1 MAGRPRLYACPAD
14 DRRAANARASAN
26 AREREIVQRSVAL
39 PAACWSIIRAARVR
53 GETLDA
59 QTLAR
64 LLQASN

>member
-14 DRRAANARASAN
+14 GRRAANARASAS